1 MVQVSRKRPAAAK
14 VATTPRVP
22 TTPGVPTTLR
32 VPTTPGVPTTPR
44 VAARCR
50 DELGA
55 LLDPGFFAALADPS
69 RARIVACIA
78 RCRRACAVGEIA
90 GCCALD
96 LSVVSRH
103 LKALAAAGILAAE
116 KDGRMVRYRLCTADI
131 AARLRGLAAELEASA
146 PCDAG
151 ADCCGGPDGCC

>member
-1 MVQVSRKRPAAAK
+1 MYTCIMVQVSTSRPTTRAAAPAA
-14 VATTPRVP
+14 P
-22 TTPGVPTTLR
+22 TTPKA
-32 VPTTPGVPTTPR
+32 
-44 VAARCR
+44 AARRR

-55 LLDPGFFAALADPS
+55 LLDPDFFAALADPN

-116 KDGRMVRYRLCTADI
+116 KDGRSVRYRLRTADI
-131 AARLRGLAAELEASA
+131 AARLRGLADQFEANA

-151 ADCCGGPDGCC
+151 TGCCGGPSGCC